1 MPAGNARGH
10 RKDINKFRP
19 QSRMNHPVGQRYAR
33 QTLPA
38 LEKHFERAS
47 RTLLRMAHG
56 QALCLP
62 VERGGHEGLPRHH
75 NVSRSAPQDAAP
87 PFRGPCRRGR
97 RD

>member
-1 MPAGNARGH
+1 
-10 RKDINKFRP
+10 
-19 QSRMNHPVGQRYAR
+19 
-33 QTLPA
+33 
-38 LEKHFERAS
+38 
-47 RTLLRMAHG
+47 MAHG